1 MIAPALSNRSS
12 FDPAK
17 RPGLRWPLLAAGAI
31 VAAIVVV
38 VLAIYGP
45 SVRYEFVYD
54 DHVQIERN
62 PWLHDPDGFRLFLT
76 RPFWGFYRDRGMV
89 ASNYY
94 RPAFGAAYSLI
105 ARAFGISAKAFHAAS
120 VALHVAVTLLVAFG
134 ARGLIADPAK
144 RTIGALAG
152 ALAAGAAGLSF
163 AVYPAHAEAVAWV
176 GGQADLL
183 TALFALLALLAYLAF
198 KDGGWRGFGWL
209 GPFAYLLACLAK
221 EPGTA
226 LLLVLG
232 AVEVS
237 EWRREGAVWIAFRR
251 GAARLAPYLL
261 VLALYFALRLNAL
274 GSFSPRSYEVTASP
288 AGAFAYAAGLLARYL
303 GFLVVPF
310 PVQLLAGIPAPA
322 LLSPV
327 ALAGL
332 AAAAAIVI
340 GLAAAAWRG
349 RGRREIVVPLAVIV
363 AFVLPVLAVN
373 SIGGSNFAE
382 RYLYLPS
389 AGLAWLFG
397 GLCSWGAAWAAVR
410 LPSKL
415 RWAAAVA
422 VLALLGA
429 AGVAAGERAGL
440 YRNDLTLFRATV
452 RVSPDA
458 EIARNNLGMA
468 LYNRGHLDEAGR
480 EYEAALA
487 LSPYAVP
494 PLANLGVLY
503 ERRGDSAK
511 ARSTFEAVLRLSP
524 THAIAAD
531 HLARLLRAQGDRAG
545 ADRRLDALF
554 AAGGENYEALTDRA
568 EDYLTEGE
576 PAKALPLLARA
587 TVTFPEFARGWGLLA
602 RARAAQGDSRGAA
615 AAARRALAIDP
626 QNPEARKALGK
637 SP

>member
-17 RPGLRWPLLAAGAI
+17 RPGRGRALLAGLLLAGVLSAT
-31 VAAIVVV
+31 

-45 SVRYEFVYD
+45 SVRYELVYD

-105 ARAFGISAKAFHAAS
+105 ARGFGISAKAFHAAS
-120 VALHVAVTLLVAFG
+120 IALHLAVTLLVAFG
-134 ARGLIADPAK
+134 ARRLIADPGK
-144 RTIGALAG
+144 RTAG
-152 ALAAGAAGLSF
+152 ALAAGAAGLLF

-198 KDGGWRGFGWL
+198 KDGGRRYLGWL
-209 GPFAYLLACLAK
+209 GPLAYLLACLAK

-237 EWRREGAVWIAFRR
+237 EWRREGTVWTALQR
-251 GAARLAPYLL
+251 GTGRLAPYLL

-288 AGAFAYAAGLLARYL
+288 TGAFAYAAGLLARYL
-303 GFLVVPF
+303 GFLAVPF

-322 LLSPV
+322 LLSPI
-327 ALAGL
+327 AMAGL
-332 AAAAAIVI
+332 AAAAAIVA

-363 AFVLPVLAVN
+363 AFVLPVLAAN

-397 GLCSWGAAWAAVR
+397 GLCAWGAAR
-410 LPSKL
+410 LPSPSKT
-415 RWAAAVA
+415 RWAAAV
-422 VLALLGA
+422 VIVGLLGA
-429 AGVAAGERAGL
+429 AGVAAWQRAGL

-468 LYNRGHLDEAGR
+468 LYNRGHLEEAER
-480 EYEAALA
+480 EYEAALR

-503 ERRGDSAK
+503 ERRGDDAR

-587 TVTFPEFARGWGLLA
+587 TGTFPEPARGWGLLA
-602 RARAAQGDSRGAA
+602 RARAAHGDSRGAA

-626 QNPEARKALGK
+626 KDPDARKALGK
-637 SP
+637 P

>member
-17 RPGLRWPLLAAGAI
+17 RHDARRPLLAAGVI
-31 VAAIVVV
+31 VAALVAV
-38 VLAIYGP
+38 VLAIYGA

-76 RPFWGFYRDRGMV
+76 RPFWGFYRDRGVV

-94 RPAFGAAYSLI
+94 RPVFGAAYSLI
-105 ARAFGISAKAFHAAS
+105 ARGCGISARAFHAAS
-120 VALHVAVTLLVAFG
+120 VALHLAVTLLVAFG
-134 ARGLIADPAK
+134 ARRLIADPEK
-144 RTIGALAG
+144 RDIG
-152 ALAAGAAGLSF
+152 ALAAGLLF

-183 TALFALLALLAYLAF
+183 TALFALLSLRAYLAF
-198 KDGGWRGFGWL
+198 KDGGERYLAWL
-209 GPFAYLLACLAK
+209 GPLSYLLACLAK

-237 EWRREGAVWIAFRR
+237 EWRREGTLWMALKR

-288 AGAFAYAAGLLARYL
+288 GGAFAYAAGLLARYL

-310 PVQLLAGIPAPA
+310 PAQLLAGIPAPA
-322 LLSPV
+322 LLSPI
-327 ALAGL
+327 ALAGM
-332 AAAAAIVI
+332 AAAAAIVL
-340 GLAAAAWRG
+340 GLAAAAWSG

-363 AFVLPVLAVN
+363 AFVLPVLAAN

-397 GLCSWGAAWAAVR
+397 GLCAWGPVR

-415 RWAAAVA
+415 RLAAAVL
-422 VLALLGA
+422 VLGLLGA
-429 AGVAAGERAGL
+429 AGVAAWQRAGL
-440 YRNDLTLFRATV
+440 YRSDLTLFRATV

-468 LYNRGHLDEAGR
+468 LYNRGRLDEAER
-480 EYEAALA
+480 EYKAALR

-503 ERRGDSAK
+503 ERRGDDAL

-531 HLARLLRAQGDRAG
+531 HLAGLLRAQGDRAG

-568 EDYLTEGE
+568 EDYLTEGR
-576 PAKALPLLARA
+576 PAMALPLLARA
-587 TVTFPEFARGWGLLA
+587 TGTFPEASRGWGLIA
-602 RARAAQGDSRGAA
+602 RARAALGDPRGAA
-615 AAARRALAIDP
+615 VAARRALAINPKDP
-626 QNPEARKALGK
+626 DARKALGK
-637 SP
+637 PS

>member
-17 RPGLRWPLLAAGAI
+17 RPGRGRALLAGLLL
-31 VAAIVVV
+31 VAVVLSV
-38 VLAIYGP
+38 TLAIYGA
-45 SVRYEFVYD
+45 SARYEFVYD

-105 ARAFGISAKAFHAAS
+105 ARACGISARAFHAAS
-120 VALHVAVTLLVAFG
+120 IALHLAVTLLVAYG
-134 ARGLIADPAK
+134 ARRLIADPAR
-144 RTIGALAG
+144 RTLG
-152 ALAAGAAGLSF
+152 ALAASLLF

-209 GPFAYLLACLAK
+209 GPLAYLLACLAK

-237 EWRREGAVWIAFRR
+237 EWRREGTVWTAVRR
-251 GAARLAPYLL
+251 GAGRLAPYLL

-327 ALAGL
+327 ALAGM
-332 AAAAAIVI
+332 AAAAAIAG
-340 GLAAAAWRG
+340 GLAAAAWNG
-349 RGRREIVVPLAVIV
+349 RARREIVVPLAVIV
-363 AFVLPVLAVN
+363 AFVLPVLAAN

-397 GLCSWGAAWAAVR
+397 SLCAWGAVR
-410 LPSKL
+410 LPSPSPSKP
-415 RWAAAVA
+415 RWAAAVL
-422 VLALLGA
+422 VLGLLGA
-429 AGVAAGERAGL
+429 AGVAAGQRAGL

-468 LYNRGHLDEAGR
+468 LYNRGRLDEAER
-480 EYEAALA
+480 EYGAALR

-503 ERRGDSAK
+503 ERRGDSAR

-568 EDYLTEGE
+568 EDYLTAGE

-587 TVTFPEFARGWGLLA
+587 TGTFPEFARGWGLLA

-626 QNPEARKALGK
+626 KDTDAHKALKALGK